1 MVIQHN
7 LTALNANRN
16 LNTVTGKQK
25 KDTEKLSSGYKINR
39 AADDAAGLSIS
50 EKMRRQVRGLTQ
62 ASLNTTDGISFVQS
76 AEGALNEV
84 HALLQRGN
92 ELAVKAAND
101 TNMAEDRE
109 AIYAEIK
116 QLNNEIDRIAR
127 DSQFNERNIF
137 DSSNA
142 SSGTKN
148 ATQFPNNFSDIIFL
162 DTDYMSYDMQDFA
175 GAISQASAAG
185 KTFTQAGLANF
196 AEQIRDTYMPVLLG
210 DIVSAL
216 PNSAKPTVS
225 GMQISLNMYYENN
238 STLAYVSSNGV
249 SYQLG
254 VNLKYLT
261 QTGNVIM
268 PDDPDDL
275 ATTIAHEMTHAV
287 MFDGVTNGMLGVYG
301 ADKFPSWFVEGTAQ
315 AIGGAI
321 NYCDGLTKVAIPQGD
336 AAIRNWLSKLTDT
349 SNPYNAYAQ
358 GYIASM
364 YLGYTAGG
372 GGAVTAGTIANGLDK
387 ILKDIEDGYSLGQAI
402 SRQTNGTYGDLADFE
417 DNFAKDA
424 VSFAKNLVTAIGS
437 GTGSIAS
444 KDGLAGSKDSL
455 LKGGTSSDYFVLNVD
470 QSNHYVNNLGGIN
483 TYTGGGA
490 TTTGGLKKDGS
501 TNSDAAAKWG
511 TSTDARRGTV
521 QRSGSMFVQVGS
533 ESGQHIS
540 FSTFKLSA
548 NDLGTADIQVD
559 SMKNAG
565 EAIDKYKK
573 AIQCVSTM
581 RSEYGSVQN
590 RLEHTGVNLDNI
602 VENTQSAESLIRDTD
617 IADAMMEYSVN
628 NILAQAGTSMLTQAN
643 QSTQSILELLQ

>member
-1 MVIQHN
+1 MVVQHN

-16 LNTVTGKQK
+16 LNTVTGRQK
-25 KDTEKLSSGYKINR
+25 KNTEKLSSGYKINR

-62 ASLNTTDGISFVQS
+62 ASLNTGDGISFVQS

-137 DSSNA
+137 DASNA

-148 ATQFPNNFSDIIFL
+148 ARRFPDNFSDIIFL

-175 GAISQASAAG
+175 GAISQANAAG
-185 KTFTQAGLANF
+185 KTFTQEGLSKF
-196 AEQIRDTYMPVLLG
+196 AEQIRDTYMPTLLG

-216 PNSAKPTVS
+216 PKSAVPTVS
-225 GMQISLNMYYENN
+225 GMQISLNMCYRND
-238 STLAYVSSNGV
+238 SVLAYVSSNGI
-249 SYQLG
+249 SFQLG
-254 VNLKYLT
+254 VNMKYLKET
-261 QTGNVIM
+261 AGSIAMT
-268 PDDPDDL
+268 DDL

-287 MFDGVTNGMLGVYG
+287 MFDAVTNGMLGVHG
-301 ADKFPSWFVEGTAQ
+301 ADQFPSWFVEGTAQ
-315 AIGGAI
+315 AVGGAI
-321 NYCDGLTKVAIPQGD
+321 NYCDELTKLAMPQGD
-336 AAIRNWLSKLTDT
+336 KAIQNWLSKLTDT
-349 SNPYNAYAQ
+349 SDPYNAYAQ

-364 YLGYTAGG
+364 YLGYIAGG
-372 GGAVTAGTIANGLDK
+372 GGAVTAGTIAKGLDD
-387 ILKDIEDGYSLGQAI
+387 ILKDVEDGYSLGQAI
-402 SRQTNGTYGDLADFE
+402 SRKTNGVYDDLADFE

-424 VSFAKNLVTAIGS
+424 VSFTKDLVAAIGN
-437 GTGSIAS
+437 GAGSIAS
-444 KDGLAGSKDSL
+444 PGGLSGSKASL
-455 LKGGTSSDYFVLNVD
+455 LQGGARNDYFVLNVD
-470 QSNHYVNNLGGIN
+470 QSDHYVNNLGGKN

-490 TTTGGLKKDGS
+490 TMTGGLDRDG
-501 TNSDAAAKWG
+501 NANPDAAAKWG
-511 TSTDARRGTV
+511 TSSDAKRGTV

-548 NDLGTADIQVD
+548 NDLGTADVQVD
-559 SMKNAG
+559 SMENAG
-565 EAIDKYKK
+565 KAIDKYKK

-590 RLEHTGVNLDNI
+590 RLEHTGINLDNI
-602 VENTQSAESLIRDTD
+602 VENTQAAESQIRDTD

-628 NILAQAGTSMLTQAN
+628 QILAQAGTSMLTQAN
-643 QSTQSILELLQ
+643 QSNQSVLELLQ

>member
-50 EKMRRQVRGLTQ
+50 EKMRRQIRGLSQ

-175 GAISQASAAG
+175 GAISQANAAG
-185 KTFTQAGLANF
+185 KTFTQTGLANF

-301 ADKFPSWFVEGTAQ
+301 ADKFPS
-315 AIGGAI
+315 
-321 NYCDGLTKVAIPQGD
+321 
-336 AAIRNWLSKLTDT
+336 
-349 SNPYNAYAQ
+349 
-358 GYIASM
+358 
-364 YLGYTAGG
+364 
-372 GGAVTAGTIANGLDK
+372 
-387 ILKDIEDGYSLGQAI
+387 
-402 SRQTNGTYGDLADFE
+402 
-417 DNFAKDA
+417 
-424 VSFAKNLVTAIGS
+424 
-437 GTGSIAS
+437 
-444 KDGLAGSKDSL
+444 
-455 LKGGTSSDYFVLNVD
+455 
-470 QSNHYVNNLGGIN
+470 
-483 TYTGGGA
+483 
-490 TTTGGLKKDGS
+490 
-501 TNSDAAAKWG
+501 
-511 TSTDARRGTV
+511 
-521 QRSGSMFVQVGS
+521 
-533 ESGQHIS
+533 
-540 FSTFKLSA
+540 
-548 NDLGTADIQVD
+548 
-559 SMKNAG
+559 
-565 EAIDKYKK
+565 
-573 AIQCVSTM
+573 
-581 RSEYGSVQN
+581 
-590 RLEHTGVNLDNI
+590 
-602 VENTQSAESLIRDTD
+602 
-617 IADAMMEYSVN
+617 
-628 NILAQAGTSMLTQAN
+628 
-643 QSTQSILELLQ
+643 